1 MSDTI
6 KKWYEFVEE
15 HKLARTTEQ
24 YNKELNE
31 SQHKDYIWVLDFND
45 SKVYSY
51 KLSNGVTDLE
61 SFIIGAGHKLSNVE
75 WMNTN
80 ECTVEYGN

>member
-6 KKWYEFVEE
+6 TKWHEMEE
-15 HKLARTTEQ
+15 EKKLAKNAEQ

-31 SQHKDYIWVLDFND
+31 SQPQDYIWVLDFND

-51 KLSNGVTDLE
+51 KVPSGVNDL
-61 SFIIGAGHKLSNVE
+61 
-75 WMNTN
+75 
-80 ECTVEYGN
+80 

>member
-6 KKWYEFVEE
+6 TKWHEMQEETFGATTTKK
-15 HKLARTTEQ
+15 
-24 YNKELNE
+24 NE
-31 SQHKDYIWVLDFND
+31 AQHQDYIWVLDFTD
-45 SKVYSY
+45 GKVYSY
-51 KLSNGVTDLE
+51 KVPSGVNDLE

-80 ECTVEYGN
+80 ECKVEYGN

>member
-6 KKWYEFVEE
+6 TKWHEMEE
-15 HKLARTTEQ
+15 EKKLAKNAEQ

-31 SQHKDYIWVLDFND
+31 SQPKDYIWVLDFND

-51 KLSNGVTDLE
+51 KVPSGVNDLE

-80 ECTVEYGN
+80 ECSVEYGN